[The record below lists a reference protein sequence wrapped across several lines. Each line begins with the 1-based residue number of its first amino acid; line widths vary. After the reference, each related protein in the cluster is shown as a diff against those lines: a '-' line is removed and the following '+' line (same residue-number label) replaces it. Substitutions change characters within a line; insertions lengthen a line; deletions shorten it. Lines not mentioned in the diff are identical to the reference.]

1 MIVTDSDNHLL
12 EYQISSEEEFQQT
25 LESLTDK
32 DVAVFSGLGQI
43 PIKNV
48 YADAHIIVMCLE
60 GSGHATIDGKSY
72 DIVKNDVVIGT
83 PDRFVENVMVSCD
96 FECRGVLMSPKYFQT
111 VFYLPGNM
119 WKARFDVRKMPVLH
133 MSPKEADGFM
143 LNYEML
149 KYKLACTD
157 KPHHKQSLRLFLQSL
172 IYEVYDCFAP
182 KLHLASDAR
191 VGYTSAE
198 SLFNRFVGMLTAESP
213 CRHPVTF
220 YAAKLCITPKY
231 LSSICKKQA
240 GSTASGLIDQMA
252 VNYIKQ
258 MLRSSDKSIK
268 EIASATGFDNLSFFG
283 KFVRRKL
290 GMSPRDYR
298 TNA

>member
-1 MIVTDSDNHLL
+1 ML
-12 EYQISSEEEFQQT
+12 EYQINSEEEFQQT

-60 GSGHATIDGKSY
+60 GSGHATIEGKSY
-72 DIVKNDVVIGT
+72 DIVKNDVVISD

-111 VFYLPGNM
+111 VFYLPGNI
-119 WKARFDVRKMPVLH
+119 WKAGFDVRKMPVLH
-133 MSPKEADGFM
+133 MSQKEVDGFM

-157 KPHHKQSLRLFLQSL
+157 KPHYKQSLRLFLQSL
-172 IYEVYDCFAP
+172 IYEVYDAFAP
-182 KLHLASDAR
+182 KLHLAGDAR
-191 VGYTSAE
+191 IGYTSAE
-198 SLFNRFVGMLTAESP
+198 ALFNRFVGMLTAESP
-213 CRHPVTF
+213 HRRPVTF
-220 YAAKLCITPKY
+220 YADKLCITAKY
-231 LSSICKKQA
+231 LSSICKNQT
-240 GSTASGLIDQMA
+240 GCTASDLIDQTA

-268 EIASATGFDNLSFFG
+268 EIASTTGFDNLSFFG

-298 TNA
+298 TNV